1 MNAAKEV
8 RSVCELNMALRRRF
22 FEKYNVYPVLYT
34 PDMNYLTIHDITLL
48 NEQNQMLSR
57 QLQGM

>member
-8 RSVCELNMALRRRF
+8 KNVCELNRALRHRF
-22 FEKYNVYPVLYT
+22 FEKYHVYPVLYT
-34 PDMNYLTIHDITLL
+34 PDMNNLTIHDITVL

-57 QLQGM
+57 QLQGL

>member
-8 RSVCELNMALRRRF
+8 KNVCELNMALRHRF
-22 FEKYNVYPVLYT
+22 FEKYHVYPVLYT
-34 PDMNYLTIHDITLL
+34 PDMNYLTIYDITVL

-57 QLQGM
+57 QLQCM